1 MNSTNFYCPHCRR
14 SLSRDAAAPCIA
26 FGSPT
31 MTCPAC
37 RGEIDS
43 KAIIAGV
50 YDRLPG
56 AGKSWTRIVAYA
68 GEYWTSTVAYA
79 KESWTSIVS
88 YLLLTGVTL
97 LLMANS
103 VSFFLALL
111 SGFVAMSLFEFVARK
126 VWK

>member
-14 SLSRDAAAPCIA
+14 SLSRDAAAQYIA

-37 RGEIDS
+37 RGEIES

-79 KESWTSIVS
+79 RQSWTSIVS

-103 VSFFLALL
+103 VSFWLALL

>member
-1 MNSTNFYCPHCRR
+1 M
-14 SLSRDAAAPCIA
+14 
-26 FGSPT
+26 
-31 MTCPAC
+31 
-37 RGEIDS
+37 
-43 KAIIAGV
+43 

-68 GEYWTSTVAYA
+68 GEYRTSTVAYA

-103 VSFFLALL
+103 VSFWLALL

>member
-14 SLSRDAAAPCIA
+14 SLSRGTAAQYIA

-37 RGEIDS
+37 LGEIDS

-56 AGKSWTRIVAYA
+56 AGKSVTRIVAYA
-68 GEYWTSTVAYA
+68 GVYWTSTVAYA

-103 VSFFLALL
+103 VSFWLALL